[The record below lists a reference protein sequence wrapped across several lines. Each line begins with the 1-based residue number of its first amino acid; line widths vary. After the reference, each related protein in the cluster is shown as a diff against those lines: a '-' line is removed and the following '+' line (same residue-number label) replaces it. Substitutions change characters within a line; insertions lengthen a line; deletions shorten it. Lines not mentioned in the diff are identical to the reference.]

1 MMREKEG
8 IMLKTYRKKAGLT
21 QAALGAEVGVG
32 QAAINNYESF
42 FSVPSLK
49 VAIAI
54 MYALKKRKIKMDVRE
69 FLPPVSNVEESANK

>member
-1 MMREKEG
+1 MMHEKEG

-21 QAALGAEVGVG
+21 QAALGAEAGVG
-32 QAAINNYESF
+32 QAAINNYESH

-54 MYALKKRKIKMDVRE
+54 MDALKKRKIKMDVRE

>member
-54 MYALKKRKIKMDVRE
+54 MDALKKRKIKMDVRE